1 MEERIDPRWD
11 FVEEFLARQRERGLL
26 RALREAAGID
36 GRARIKIEGRW
47 LLNLASNDYLG
58 LKTDP
63 RLREAAANAA
73 QRWGS
78 GSGSSRLVAG
88 TTSLHLKF
96 EEALARFHGSPA
108 ALTFSSGYAAGVGV
122 IAALAG
128 REDRVL
134 LDRLCHASLYD
145 GARLSGAALG
155 RFRHNDPAH
164 LAELLEHEAPRGG
177 RTLVVTD
184 TVFSMEGDRA
194 PLGEIAR
201 ACRERGA
208 LLLVDEAHAVGVLG
222 PGGRGLAAEAGL
234 AGEDALVLGTLGKAF
249 GAAGAYVACSAR
261 IRDYLVNACRAL
273 IYSTAP
279 PPSLIGSLLA
289 SLEAVREA
297 EEAAGAPGRDGRAPA
312 RAVAGPGARHPGQ
325 LDPDR
330 ARVAGRRAKSAG
342 VRRGPG
348 RSGGVRP
355 GDPPANCPGRRQPG
369 AVLAH
374 RGPGPGGFRGGADRD
389 WSGLGAGAPSVTISG
404 LRGENLHPAAML
416 VTPSDFAT
424 SVTRRR
430 SKSL

>member
-26 RALREAAGID
+26 RVLREVAGVD
-36 GRARIKIEGRW
+36 GRARIKVEGRW

-63 RLREAAANAA
+63 RLREAAASAA
-73 QRWGS
+73 TRWGS
-78 GSGSSRLVAG
+78 GSGASRLVAG
-88 TTSLHLKF
+88 TTSLHLKL
-96 EEALARFHGSPA
+96 EEALARFHGSAA

-164 LAELLEHEAPRGG
+164 LTELLEREAPRGG

-289 SLEAVREA
+289 ALEAVREA
-297 EEAAGAPGRDGRAPA
+297 EEPRARLAAMANRLRERLRGLGLDTLASSTQIVPAVLGEEEKALEFAAALADQGVFAPAIRPPTVPDGASRVRFSLTAALAPGDFEAALTAIGRAWEQ
-312 RAVAGPGARHPGQ
+312 V
-325 LDPDR
+325 
-330 ARVAGRRAKSAG
+330 RRA
-342 VRRGPG
+342 
-348 RSGGVRP
+348 
-355 GDPPANCPGRRQPG
+355 
-369 AVLAH
+369 
-374 RGPGPGGFRGGADRD
+374 
-389 WSGLGAGAPSVTISG
+389 
-404 LRGENLHPAAML
+404 
-416 VTPSDFAT
+416 
-424 SVTRRR
+424 
-430 SKSL
+430 